1 MYALYSKY
9 KTNTQKKLFFSP
21 FFPLDNHKKRKNM
34 EKISPNR
41 KKKIIETQ
49 GARTKRVTFFM
60 KNNLQKKE
68 KQTIIVSGKEFRKR
82 RLS

>member
-34 EKISPNR
+34 KKISPNR
-41 KKKIIETQ
+41 KKTIETQ

>member
-1 MYALYSKY
+1 MK
-9 KTNTQKKLFFSP
+9 
-21 FFPLDNHKKRKNM
+21 
-34 EKISPNR
+34 KISPNR
-41 KKKIIETQ
+41 KKIIETQ

>member
-41 KKKIIETQ
+41 KKIIETQ

>member
-21 FFPLDNHKKRKNM
+21 FFPLDNPKKRKNM

-41 KKKIIETQ
+41 KKIIETQ

>member
-1 MYALYSKY
+1 
-9 KTNTQKKLFFSP
+9 
-21 FFPLDNHKKRKNM
+21 M

-41 KKKIIETQ
+41 KKIIETQ

>member
-41 KKKIIETQ
+41 EKIIETQ